1 MSKSLNTALPPV
13 GGYATKIKES
23 ESSFN
28 VGDRVIRVND
38 DRAGYKGEIVEIGT
52 LKNNQVGRFRVK
64 WDAGVRTWC
73 RPQILRLDKSGE
85 MTPSSSE
92 PAQGKVKKERKLT
105 IPEQK
110 IKNNYRT
117 SSDKHGCPNCIFK
130 IGDSCKNLIKPMP
143 SERTSG
149 DNQEY
154 GAVYNSN
161 TCDLYRQRFNKPDKN
176 GMYLYDYS
184 DSEKMEYFVSH
195 KLTIHL
201 YLTEIEKYK
210 WISGFFYRWNSMSK
224 KEERVDMN
232 VKREV
237 FPTRE
242 SCLISLVKEV
252 RPKLLNSSDKKNPK
266 QGEECMKAVSWLDII
281 LNVASQPAAKNQEIK
296 LDDHIYDPGGHWSCK
311 ISPASGIVTI
321 IKNEAGEKTIYYKCD
336 YCDGQSYSYGKRH
349 KLENILPAAAS
360 EPVWENSVYKENG
373 VYKQEEILYNS
384 SMGSITI
391 NLLPAM
397 PDDWL
402 WSVKYCFRGGFEGY
416 RAFSTDKFKN
426 KTKDISEAKLAATA
440 YIEDALNL
448 IQKNGSYKKL
458 VNHLPEVRKWLDTVW
473 PGKSYVGSE
482 DPVPENNNL
491 IEKEETQL
499 TEVIQTEENK
509 PAEQVE
515 TLSEQLTRCENQVK
529 MGLGMMKQGVSAIG
543 KALEEIVE
551 SKLYRLKKET
561 FEIFCPEY
569 FGISSK
575 QAYDYIGAYHDLE
588 HIKAFSPIGDKALP
602 LPTNESQTRSIRNLS
617 PEKKAEIYNT
627 AVQESGGKT
636 PTAAKIKEVA
646 DRDKPKK
653 QDPAYYQKIEL
664 DKLKGAVQ
672 ERQKEEITGPEK
684 VTGNDN
690 PWIPELN
697 KTFKLTG
704 PEVLGKF
711 SKVTVPGKD
720 NTREP
725 GEIIEVIPKE
735 KPDDPLRFKVLLYN
749 FPTKKAMVYP
759 EREVKAME
767 KGATWNEEQLP
778 GQISIMEALEE
789 TDSSAGKE
797 IERFKYIK
805 NEIFHLP
812 NRNAPIS
819 MIILNHPGHGH
830 FSISVYPEPEKVYS
844 PYTGELLEVEK

>member
-1 MSKSLNTALPPV
+1 MTKSLNTALPPV
-13 GGYATKIKES
+13 GGYGQKIKNE
-23 ESSFN
+23 
-28 VGDRVIRVND
+28 VL
-38 DRAGYKGEIVEIGT
+38 A
-52 LKNNQVGRFRVK
+52 
-64 WDAGVRTWC
+64 
-73 RPQILRLDKSGE
+73 
-85 MTPSSSE
+85 E
-92 PAQGKVKKERKLT
+92 PAQGKVKKEKKLS

-110 IKNNYRT
+110 EKNNYRSLWG
-117 SSDKHGCPNCIFK
+117 SSNDKKGCRNCIFN
-130 IGDSCKNLIKPMP
+130 ISGYCKNLIKPYPDKNSAGEM
-143 SERTSG
+143 SK
-149 DNQEY
+149 Y
-154 GAVYNSN
+154 GAVYHGN
-161 TCDLYRQRFNKPDKN
+161 TCDLYIQKYNLPGKD
-176 GMYLYDYS
+176 GIYLYDG
-184 DSEKMEYFVSH
+184 DNSERLEYFVSH
-195 KLTIHL
+195 KISLFL
-201 YLTEIEKYK
+201 DLTEIAADK
-210 WISGFFYRWNSMSK
+210 WISGYTIKWNSF
-224 KEERVDMN
+224 
-232 VKREV
+232 KRAV
-237 FPTRE
+237 VNQPMAKGRDIFNTRDRA
-242 SCLISLVKEV
+242 LIALVKEIIPELQKSCDIANAKQMEEGEKAYSWLNLILQV
-252 RPKLLNSSDKKNPK
+252 TGMPVPEKQNFKVGDRAYYSGHHWHCKNSS
-266 QGEECMKAVSWLDII
+266 V
-281 LNVASQPAAKNQEIK
+281 
-296 LDDHIYDPGGHWSCK
+296 
-311 ISPASGIVTI
+311 SGIITNLRKEDVNI
-321 IKNEAGEKTIYYKCD
+321 KCD
-336 YCDGQSYSYGKRH
+336 LCQTGFYAD
-349 KLENILPAAAS
+349 KLKLIKIPLPKENILPAAAS
-360 EPVWENSVYKENG
+360 EPDQEPEEKILPGSKVKVSTTSVIY
-373 VYKQEEILYNS
+373 
-384 SMGSITI
+384 
-391 NLLPAM
+391 
-397 PDDWL
+397 
-402 WSVKYCFRGGFEGY
+402 
-416 RAFSTDKFKN
+416 
-426 KTKDISEAKLAATA
+426 
-440 YIEDALNL
+440 
-448 IQKNGSYKKL
+448 
-458 VNHLPEVRKWLDTVW
+458 
-473 PGKSYVGSE
+473 PGKTAKVLNADQN
-482 DPVPENNNL
+482 DPNTFEIQFGDGNVFRANKLILTLISDEPVQVPGNNNL
-491 IEKEETQL
+491 IEMEETQL
-499 TEVIQTEENK
+499 SEIIQAEENIK
-509 PAEQVE
+509 PAEAVE
-515 TLSEQLTRCENQVK
+515 SLSEQLTRCENQVK

-653 QDPAYYQKIEL
+653 PDPAYYQKIEL

-672 ERQKEEITGPEK
+672 EKQTEEITGPEK

-735 KPDDPLRFKVLLYN
+735 KPDDSLKYKVLLYN
-749 FPTKKAMVYP
+749 FPTKKPIVYP

-767 KGATWNEEQLP
+767 KGTTWNEEQLP
-778 GQISIMEALEE
+778 GQISILEALDEAE
-789 TDSSAGKE
+789 SSTGEK
-797 IERFKYIK
+797 IEKFKYIK